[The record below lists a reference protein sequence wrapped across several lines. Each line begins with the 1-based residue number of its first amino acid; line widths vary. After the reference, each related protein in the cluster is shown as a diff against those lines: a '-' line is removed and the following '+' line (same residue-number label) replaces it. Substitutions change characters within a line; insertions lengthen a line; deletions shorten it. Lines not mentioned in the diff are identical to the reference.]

1 MLRIA
6 IVDPSDFSRDPLR
19 SLLLGVDFVWLEA
32 ECARFEF
39 FADVIGQSVPDLAV
53 VVLDADRNRALQL
66 ITQLAATYPHMPV
79 LAIGSDHQALLQ
91 SLQRGAKYFLTQ
103 PVVLE
108 ELLTTLRR
116 AQSDMGLGSQNGTPN
131 PRAQQ
136 QGEVAAILGCRGG
149 VGCTSIAVN
158 LACTLASQRYNQS
171 ILIDLDMALGDA
183 DICLDLV
190 PDHTLTDLALN
201 IERLDMNFLKRSMM
215 VHEATGVQLLSH
227 PLRIEDI
234 GIVHEE
240 HLSRIIN
247 LLKVSYTHLIL
258 DLSKALMPTDF
269 AALRLADHILLVTQL
284 DLSSLRNAVR
294 VLMALQLDEEIHRKI
309 RVVVNRVGSDYQ
321 EANISFKRAEETIG
335 MPIFWQIPN
344 DSKAMLGARAEGL
357 PLIVHAPK
365 SRAQQSIAGLAQALF
380 RNQMPAAPAGNGA
393 APSANGSP
401 QRASFFSRMINGR

>member
-39 FADVIGQSVPDLAV
+39 FADVIAQSVPDVAI
-53 VVLDADRNRALQL
+53 VVLDADRQRALGL
-66 ITQLAATYPHMPV
+66 ITQLAASHPQMPI
-79 LAIGSDHQALLQ
+79 LAIGTDHQALLQ

-108 ELLTTLRR
+108 ELLSTLRR
-116 AQSDMGLGSQNGTPN
+116 VQTDMGLGSQNGVAN
-131 PRAQQ
+131 PRMQQ

-149 VGCTSIAVN
+149 VGCTSLAVN
-158 LACTLASQRYNQS
+158 LGCTLATNQHNRA
-171 ILIDLDMALGDA
+171 ILLDLDMALGDA
-183 DICLDLV
+183 DISLDLV
-190 PDHTLTDLALN
+190 PDHTLTDLAMN
-201 IERLDMNFLKRSMM
+201 IERLDMNFLKRSMI
-215 VHEATGVQLLSH
+215 VHQGTGLHLLSH

-234 GIVHEE
+234 GIVHED

-284 DLSSLRNAVR
+284 ELSSLRNAVR
-294 VLMALQLDEEIHRKI
+294 VLMALSLDDEIHQKI
-309 RVVVNRVGSDYQ
+309 RIVVNRVGSDYQ
-321 EANISFKRAEETIG
+321 EADISLKRAEETIG
-335 MPIFWQIPN
+335 RPIFWQIPN
-344 DSKAMLGARAEGL
+344 DSKAMLGARAEGMS
-357 PLIVHAPK
+357 LIQHAPK
-365 SRAQQSIAGLAQALF
+365 SRSQQSIAGLAQALF
-380 RNQMPAAPAGNGA
+380 RSSSGTLAPAATNAANAGN
-393 APSANGSP
+393 
-401 QRASFFSRMINGR
+401 QRASFFGRMISGR